1 MTLARLRREASPEAV
16 AMYLSQAPV
25 FTPLTF
31 TADRVTVFSA
41 RESTGGGPY
50 IAEAEIPFA

>member
-1 MTLARLRREASPEAV
+1 
-16 AMYLSQAPV
+16 MYLSQAPV

-31 TADRVTVFSA
+31 TADRVTVYSA

-50 IAEAEIPFA
+50 LAEAAFPFA